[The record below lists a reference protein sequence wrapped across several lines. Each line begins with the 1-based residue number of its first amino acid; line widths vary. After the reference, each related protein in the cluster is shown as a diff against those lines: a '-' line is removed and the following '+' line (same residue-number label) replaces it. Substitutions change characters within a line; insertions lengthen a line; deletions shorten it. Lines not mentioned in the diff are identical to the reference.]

1 MVGVLTVN
9 GGQMATHG
17 MIDLETLDTS
27 PRCTVLTVGGVKFD
41 PYSNSEPHSEFY
53 FRLDLDEQDRLGR
66 TVTDDTIEWWAKQDP
81 RVKEEAFREDDRVG
95 LKHFLD
101 HLTKWMVGVDVLWG
115 HGYGFDVTIVEDMYR
130 QLSTPIPWNFWQ
142 VKDGRTFLSL
152 LPSDPRKTMQQDL
165 HNALADSYYQ
175 AKAIQ
180 IAYAKYD
187 EWTRC
192 STHYKDSAHSISQG
206 V

>member
-1 MVGVLTVN
+1 MRSLENV
-9 GGQMATHG
+9 AIHA

-27 PRCTVLTVGGVKFD
+27 PRCTVLTIGGVKFN
-41 PYSNSEPHSEFY
+41 PHTLNEPHSEFY
-53 FRLDLDEQDRLGR
+53 FRLDLDEQDKLGR

-81 RVKEEAFREDDRVG
+81 KVKEEAFREDDRVG

-130 QLSTPIPWNFWQ
+130 QMATPIPWNFWQ

-180 IAYAKYD
+180 IAYAKYA
-187 EWTRC
+187 EWTNG
-192 STHYKDSAHSISQG
+192 STHYKDSAPTISQG

>member
-1 MVGVLTVN
+1 MNN
-9 GGQMATHG
+9 GGHVAIHA

-41 PYSNSEPHSEFY
+41 PYKDSEPHSEFY

-192 STHYKDSAHSISQG
+192 STHYKDSAHSINQG

>member
-1 MVGVLTVN
+1 MPIH
-9 GGQMATHG
+9 A
-17 MIDLETLDTS
+17 MIDLETLATDPHATI
-27 PRCTVLTVGGVKFD
+27 LTIGGVKFN
-41 PYSNSEPHSEFY
+41 PNTSEEPHSEFY
-53 FRLDLDEQDRLGR
+53 FKLDVDEQSALGR
-66 TVTDDTIEWWAKQDP
+66 TQDPGTIDWWSKQDP
-81 RVKEEAFREDDRVG
+81 RIMEEAFGEEDRVG
-95 LKHFLD
+95 LKHFLS
-101 HLTKWMVGVDVLWG
+101 HMTKWMVGVDVLWG

-187 EWTRC
+187 EWSKQG
-192 STHYKDSAHSISQG
+192 STHYKNSAPSNE
-206 V
+206 VTV

>member
-1 MVGVLTVN
+1 
-9 GGQMATHG
+9 MATHG

-41 PYSNSEPHSEFY
+41 PYSTNEPHSEFY

-115 HGYGFDVTIVEDMYR
+115 HGYGFDSREGLNRVLK
-130 QLSTPIPWNFWQ
+130 Q
-142 VKDGRTFLSL
+142 K
-152 LPSDPRKTMQQDL
+152 
-165 HNALADSYYQ
+165 
-175 AKAIQ
+175 
-180 IAYAKYD
+180 
-187 EWTRC
+187 
-192 STHYKDSAHSISQG
+192 
-206 V
+206 